1 MPGWTPPD
9 LPAQWTWRVDLPP
22 WVGRRAELDR
32 LERVWEAVGH
42 GARQLV
48 LVSAEPGAGK
58 SRLVMEVAATL
69 HAQGIPVLVGECTAD
84 LGQPFDPLVAPIREL
99 LRAVEAG
106 ELRLPD
112 PGHVPAAEAARLMRV
127 LTTGVTS
134 GSRRRSTWRF
144 RLSLRSAPPWPP
156 PPPAVPSSS
165 SWRTST
171 GPVSR
176 ACGPCATSWNGPR
189 TSRCS
194 SWPPT
199 ATPRPTPRTPSRRW
213 WTTCSVCRAPTG
225 SASPVSTRARSPPT
239 SRRSVSA
246 TRPPSAG
253 PRRCFR
259 AGPEAT
265 PSCSATSGATCATAG
280 ASSA

>member
-22 WVGRRAELDR
+22 WGGRRAELDR

-69 HAQGIPVLVGECTAD
+69 HAQGVPVLVGECTAD
-84 LGQPFDPLVAPIREL
+84 L
-99 LRAVEAG
+99 
-106 ELRLPD
+106 
-112 PGHVPAAEAARLMRV
+112 GHVPAAEAARLMRV

-239 SRRSVSA
+239 SRRSVPA

-265 PSCSATSGATCATAG
+265 PSCSARSGATCATAG